1 MRRNFT
7 LIEMVSATAIM
18 LMVAGIIAVCGSI
31 FYNGYMQSQKLAN
44 AMARHSAID
53 RFTER
58 YFRNAVP
65 FRWPNTTETDSPEQL
80 TFKGERD
87 ELYLCALNRAY
98 PDSAGAFMFVR
109 LYLDGNE
116 LKCDYSPYPLL
127 PWSDDGEVE
136 YATEVLSDGVSELA
150 FRYVTIEDDE
160 IELLEYWDEDTYPDA
175 IPLAIQLELTFTN
188 GGTQRWLKR
197 TAGSS
202 FFSTLGARSTEA
214 ENAQIT
220 R

>member
-1 MRRNFT
+1 MKRNFT

-18 LMVAGIIAVCGSI
+18 LMIAGIIAVCSTI
-31 FYNGYMQSQKLAN
+31 FYNGYKQGQKLADV
-44 AMARHSAID
+44 MARHSAID

-65 FRWPNTTETDSPEQL
+65 FFWQNTTETDSPETL

-98 PDSAGAFMFVR
+98 PGSAGAFIFVR
-109 LYLDGNE
+109 VYLDGNE

-127 PWSDDGEVE
+127 HWSDDGKLE
-136 YATEVLSDGVSELA
+136 YTTEVLSRDVSELA
-150 FRYVTIEDDE
+150 FRYATIEDDE
-160 IELLEYWDEDTYPDA
+160 VELLEYWDEDTYPD
-175 IPLAIQLELTFTN
+175 ILPLAIQMELTFSN
-188 GGTQRWLKR
+188 GKSERWLKR
-197 TAGSS
+197 TSGSS
-202 FFSTLGARSTEA
+202 FFSTLGVRDTEA
-214 ENAQIT
+214 ADAQIT